1 MWPRRSAGVT
11 LVELLVVL
19 GILGIMAGLVG
30 LAWQPGRWRAGDSRV
45 SLESIVTVRRR
56 ALESGRSTQAVVT
69 IDGRTVR
76 VLALPDGR
84 ILGAEQF
91 DVNPLNGAVDARSPH

>member
-30 LAWQPGRWRAGDSRV
+30 LAWQPGRAGESRV
-45 SLESIVTVRRR
+45 SLEPIVTVRRR

-69 IDGRTVR
+69 IDGRPVR